1 MNKNSSSIKKAD
13 PKRDTLKSTKGK
25 TGGWGSTL
33 STHELRKE
41 FGKRPVVQDVSLELK
56 QGEVVGLLGPNGAG
70 KTTTFSMVI
79 GFLQPTAGKI
89 KIDDKHINDLPIFRR
104 ARLGIGYL
112 SQEPSVFRKLSVEDN
127 LRSVLE
133 LRGYD
138 KNTIR
143 ERTEQLLGKFE
154 IKALRKSRG
163 GRLSGG
169 ERRRVEI
176 ARALATQPKFLLLD
190 EPFTGIDPIVRGE
203 IQKIIRL
210 LKDDGIGILV
220 TDHNVRE
227 TLEITDR
234 AYLMYDSRIMV
245 SGTPRQLVSNK
256 KVREVYLGKKFKI

>member
-1 MNKNSSSIKKAD
+1 MVK
-13 PKRDTLKSTKGK
+13 TKGIRK
-25 TGGWGSTL
+25 KKDTTKDPPPSTGWGSTL
-33 STHELRKE
+33 KTHNLRKV
-41 FGKRPVVQDVSLELK
+41 FGKRPVVRDVSVELR

-70 KTTTFSMVI
+70 KTTTFSMII
-79 GFLQPTAGKI
+79 GFLQPTKGKI
-89 KIDDKHINDLPIFRR
+89 TIDDKQINDLPIFRR
-104 ARLGIGYL
+104 ARMGIGYL
-112 SQEPSVFRKLSVEDN
+112 SQEPSVFRKLNVEDN
-127 LRSVLE
+127 LRSILE
-133 LRGYD
+133 LRGVD
-138 KNTIR
+138 KDTIKK
-143 ERTEQLLGKFE
+143 RTEELLKKFE
-154 IKALRKSRG
+154 IIDLRKSKG
-163 GRLSGG
+163 GTLSGG

-245 SGTPRQLVSNK
+245 SGTPHQLVSNDR
-256 KVREVYLGKKFKI
+256 VREVYLGKEFKI

>member
-1 MNKNSSSIKKAD
+1 MAPTSG
-13 PKRDTLKSTKGK
+13 TLKRTKK
-25 TGGWGSTL
+25 KSADRASVL
-33 STHELRKE
+33 SVVGLRKE
-41 FGKRPVVQDVSLELK
+41 FGKRAVVRDVALELN

-70 KTTTFSMVI
+70 KTTTFSMII
-79 GFLQPTAGKI
+79 GFLQPTAGEI
-89 KIDDKHINDLPIFRR
+89 AIDGRRINELPIFRR

-127 LRSVLE
+127 IRAVLE
-133 LRGYD
+133 LRGFP
-138 KNTIR
+138 KTLIE
-143 ERTEQLLGKFE
+143 ERTTTLLERFE
-154 IKALRKSRG
+154 LEGMRRAKG
-163 GRLSGG
+163 GTLSGG

-176 ARALATQPKFLLLD
+176 ARALATEPKFLLLD

-203 IQKIIRL
+203 IQKIIL
-210 LKDDGIGILV
+210 DLKNDGIGILV

>member
-1 MNKNSSSIKKAD
+1 V
-13 PKRDTLKSTKGK
+13 
-25 TGGWGSTL
+25 GSTTGSKKPRKSKNPKPAGSIL
-33 STHELRKE
+33 ATSNLRKE
-41 FGKRPVVQDVSLELK
+41 FGKRPVVQDVSIELN

-79 GFLQPTAGKI
+79 GFLQPTSGEITLDGKV
-89 KIDDKHINDLPIFRR
+89 INELPIFKR
-104 ARLGIGYL
+104 ARIGIGYL

-127 LRSVLE
+127 IRSVLE
-133 LRGYD
+133 LRGYKKD
-138 KNTIR
+138 DIEK
-143 ERTEQLLGKFE
+143 RTENLLKKFE
-154 IKALRKSRG
+154 IAWLRKSKG

-176 ARALATQPKFLLLD
+176 ARALATEPKFLLLD

-210 LKDDGIGILV
+210 LKEDGIGILV

-245 SGTPRQLVSNK
+245 SGTPHDLVSNP
-256 KVREVYLGKKFKI
+256 KVREVYLGKEFKI